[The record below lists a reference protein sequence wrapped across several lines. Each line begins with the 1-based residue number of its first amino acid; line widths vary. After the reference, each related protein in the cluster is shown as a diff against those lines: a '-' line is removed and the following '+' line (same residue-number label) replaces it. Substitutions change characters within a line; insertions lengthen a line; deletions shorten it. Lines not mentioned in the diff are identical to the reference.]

1 MILLSMLNGTIAAV
15 SLYAQSPSCALPFP
29 SPNLQAALLFRRRRL
44 RAPTPGAAAAKGDI
58 AAAAATAAKASG
70 ARIASGVMARKTHS
84 SAGGGAGGVEG
95 GLTPLESVVA
105 STIAG
110 VINVLATTPLW
121 VSNLRIKAGHG
132 VGGLFTTLGS
142 IGR

>member
-1 MILLSMLNGTIAAV
+1 MTVHATPGNERSSLLRTPLS
-15 SLYAQSPSCALPFP
+15 S
-29 SPNLQAALLFRRRRL
+29 QAALLSRRRL
-44 RAPTPGAAAAKGDI
+44 LRARGVLAGGAATRLAGGAKGE
-58 AAAAATAAKASG
+58 
-70 ARIASGVMARKTHS
+70 
-84 SAGGGAGGVEG
+84 GGG

-121 VSNLRIKAGHG
+121 VSNLRIKAGNG
-132 VGGLFTTLGS
+132 VGGLFSTLGS